1 MNLMSPENE
10 TETKRQKWERVLVHE
25 FFEYLFNFAFLSF
38 FLVAFTWYRRLILAS
53 YDIHFTAYWA
63 PLVEAAI
70 LAKVIMIGDALH
82 MGRGLRNLPLVVP
95 TIYRTVVFGVLV
107 VMFSIA
113 EHVGGALFHGKK
125 ASEGIAELTNT
136 GWQGLLA
143 WCVLIIAAFL
153 PFFTVKEIEA
163 AFGQSKVRGLFFSRH
178 KDDPHSPVNET
189 GEAAKPKS

>member
-1 MNLMSPENE
+1 MSPENE

-38 FLVAFTWYRRLILAS
+38 FLVAFAWYRRLILAS

-70 LAKVIMIGDALH
+70 LAKVIMIGDALR
-82 MGRGLRNLPLVVP
+82 MGRRLRNWPLAVP
-95 TIYRTVVFGVLV
+95 TIYRTVVFSVLV
-107 VMFSIA
+107 VLFSIA

-153 PFFTVKEIEA
+153 PFFTVKEIER
-163 AFGQSKVRGLFFSRH
+163 AFGAEKVRGMFFGQHREKSNYPADDSH
-178 KDDPHSPVNET
+178 KT
-189 GEAAKPKS
+189 AKLKS